1 MSSLREGKPANQVGF
16 EAVIQMI
23 DRGEVDLVAVG
34 RALLVDPAWAEK
46 IRDGRLDELLP
57 FTPEAL
63 KTLS

>member
-1 MSSLREGKPANQVGF
+1 VGF

-46 IRDGRLDELLP
+46 IRDGRLDELVP